1 MEHLQRCA
9 LLTASAALLLT
20 ACGSPPS
27 KPPEVVFHHQQL
39 HDPLLT
45 IRGAQRV
52 CHSKSEDCK
61 RWTVL
66 MLNCE
71 QGTAD
76 SCQEAEELRQRASGV
91 ASESEPEAY
100 DF

>member
-1 MEHLQRCA
+1 MLLSACA
-9 LLTASAALLLT
+9 NSA
-20 ACGSPPS
+20 S
-27 KPPEVVFHHQQL
+27 KPPELVLSHQQL

-45 IRGAQRV
+45 IRGANRV
-52 CHSKSEDCK
+52 CQSDSDECE

-76 SCQEAEELRQRASGV
+76 SCQEAEDLRKQASGV

-100 DF
+100 AF

>member
-1 MEHLQRCA
+1 MLLSACA
-9 LLTASAALLLT
+9 NTAIE
-20 ACGSPPS
+20 
-27 KPPEVVFHHQQL
+27 PPELVLSHQQL

-45 IRGAQRV
+45 IRGANRV
-52 CHSKSEDCK
+52 CQSKSEQCQQ
-61 RWTVL
+61 WTVL

-76 SCQEAEELRQRASGV
+76 SCQEAEDLRKQASGV

-100 DF
+100 AF

>member
-1 MEHLQRCA
+1 MAHLQWFG
-9 LLTASAALLLT
+9 LLTTSTALLLT
-20 ACGSPPS
+20 ACTASPS
-27 KPPEVVFHHQQL
+27 KPPEVVFNHQQL

-61 RWTVL
+61 QWTLL

-76 SCQEAEELRQRASGV
+76 SCQVAEELRQRASGV
-91 ASESEPEAY
+91 ASESGPEAY

>member
-1 MEHLQRCA
+1 MAHLKHFA
-9 LLTASAALLLT
+9 SLTASAAVLLT
-20 ACGSPPS
+20 ACGSSPS
-27 KPPEVVFHHQQL
+27 KPPEVVLNHQQL

-71 QGTAD
+71 QGTSD

>member
-1 MEHLQRCA
+1 MAHLQRCA

-20 ACGSPPS
+20 ACVTAPS

-61 RWTVL
+61 QWTVL

-76 SCQEAEELRQRASGV
+76 SCQEAEALRQRASGV
-91 ASESEPEAY
+91 ASESGPEAY
-100 DF
+100 EF